1 MLFFWYSLI
10 GDDRLREVVAHEG
23 STVVITELNQ
33 QCDVFERRAS
43 TRSELF
49 SLLICLDATKFVW
62 LSVFTLTETIC
73 PKVCS
78 KSQLKCAKISLRIDV
93 RRSKR
98 SLLNYLLFKTS
109 LEYKKADTAY
119 PTCQCFT

>member
-1 MLFFWYSLI
+1 M
-10 GDDRLREVVAHEG
+10 
-23 STVVITELNQ
+23 VITVLKQ
-33 QCDVFERRAS
+33 HCDVFERRAS

-62 LSVFTLTETIC
+62 LRVLTLTETIC

-78 KSQLKCAKISLRIDV
+78 KSQLKCAKSSLRIDV

-98 SLLNYLLFKTS
+98 SLLKLSIIQNF
-109 LEYKKADTAY
+109 
-119 PTCQCFT
+119 PRI